1 MLSRRVNCQAEFMA
15 LAIIDHPAEPHC
27 GGLQWTVDDI
37 DQLAGLV
44 ATVLQGRAQHAAN
57 VLAGATHLP
66 ATTPDRMK
74 AQIRADL
81 FPANQALVYHR
92 DGLLFEIICWMVSRE
107 TAGPGDVI
115 SEPHTRATQ
124 QGTDTFKVTWN
135 DDTRTLTSATI
146 CEYKCTTGAQ
156 AVFRGQV
163 MGAFR
168 AYFDGDRDPQLV
180 QQAIAL
186 LDVFHLTD
194 EEQVATYA
202 RIVYDRPL
210 VFDAALTVQPAPYGA
225 AACVDL
231 FDRYATLG
239 VRPQRLGSTMP
250 LADIRA
256 WFENFAALVWAKI
269 DV

>member
-1 MLSRRVNCQAEFMA
+1 MP

-37 DQLAGLV
+37 DLLAQLV
-44 ATVLQGRAQHAAN
+44 ATVLQGRARHAAN

-66 ATTPDRMK
+66 ATSPEGMK

-81 FPANQALVYHR
+81 FPHNPANVFHR

-107 TAGPGDVI
+107 TALPGDVI

-124 QGTDTFKVTWN
+124 QGVDTFKVTWN
-135 DDTRTLTSATI
+135 EADRSLISATI
-146 CEYKCTTGAQ
+146 YEYKCTTGAR
-156 AVFRGQV
+156 AVFRSQV
-163 MGAFR
+163 VGAFR
-168 AYFDGDRDPQLV
+168 DYFDGNRDPQLV

-186 LDVFHLTD
+186 LDVFQLTD
-194 EEQVATYA
+194 REQIQTWS

-210 VFDAALTVQPAPYGA
+210 VFDAALTVQPSPFGA

-239 VRPQRLGSTMP
+239 VRDQRLGSTMP
-250 LADIRA
+250 LADVRA
-256 WFENFAALVWAKI
+256 WFEQFSALVWAKI

>member
-1 MLSRRVNCQAEFMA
+1 MP

-27 GGLQWTVDDI
+27 GGFQWTVANI

-44 ATVLQGRAQHAAN
+44 ATVLQGRARHASN

-66 ATTPDRMK
+66 ASTPDRMK
-74 AQIRADL
+74 EQIRTDL
-81 FPANQALVYHR
+81 FPASQALIYHR
-92 DGLLFEIICWMVSRE
+92 DGLLFEIICWMVSRD
-107 TAGPGDVI
+107 TAGPGDII

-124 QGTDTFKVTWN
+124 QGVDTFKVTWN
-135 DDTRTLTSATI
+135 DAARTLISATI
-146 CEYKCTTGAQ
+146 YEYKCTTGAQ

-163 MGAFR
+163 MGAFK

-186 LDVFHLTD
+186 LDVFQLTD
-194 EEQVATYA
+194 QEQRETYS
-202 RIVYDRPL
+202 RIIYDRPL
-210 VFDAALTVQPAPYGA
+210 VFDAALTVQPPPYGA

-239 VRPQRLGSTMP
+239 ARPQRLGSTMP
-250 LADIRA
+250 LDDIRA
-256 WFENFAALVWAKI
+256 WFENFAALVWTKI